1 MPKLLEFE
9 SSDGPVL
16 FQVAP
21 AQNEV
26 AAVSKAGEV
35 VEKVAST
42 MGEVLAVAA
51 RVAEGF
57 HEAIREAPVDKATLE
72 FGLQF
77 TAKGRLYV
85 VESEAQ
91 GAIKVTLDVTPG
103 RNTK

>member
-9 SSDGPVL
+9 SSDGSVL
-16 FQVAP
+16 FQVTP

-26 AAVSKAGEV
+26 AAVSRAGEV
-35 VEKVAST
+35 IEKVAST

-51 RVAEGF
+51 HVANGF
-57 HEAIREAPVDKATLE
+57 HEAIRDSPVDKATLE

-103 RNTK
+103 HSKK